1 MTNSMTLEQAF
12 ELWYA
17 GTHTIKD
24 LAPHFNR
31 STMWLS
37 TKFDYYLDL
46 KKQELRKLKTTK
58 S

>member
-1 MTNSMTLEQAF
+1 MTLEQAF